1 MSHPFM
7 LPENVTNTTEF
18 TTMDIP
24 IEKIDVT
31 TTHVPTYMGFGFYVR
46 NSILITK
53 LGILREV
60 LELADSEVQVKLI
73 SPSSKRVVASVT
85 FEPLS
90 ENQTESDILLKA
102 IKPVMLKEYSEAV
115 VMLDIRSTN
124 NGLLPDCRRTEW
136 VNLPRVIHF
145 VQLWSS
151 VMPHPY
157 TTKSCTY
164 VSMTYYIADF
174 NNVKNIVKN
183 RNVRLKEWHLHNKK
197 LSVRLNNETK
207 NHNDIILVDVVDVY
221 RNISLKLLNF
231 YKRVLETE
239 YFHYILKT
247 DDDSFIDLLRVY
259 NQLRLVSR
267 EMDEEMA
274 LTIENKPN
282 GFIAKQRLSKF
293 WWWSFFRE
301 FWKVQHFGKW
311 RESQYRSASYP
322 TFPCGGGYVVN
333 KGIVDYIASNA
344 ENLNHFQGEDTS
356 MGIWLS
362 SLPVTNYKTSR
373 VVPVNGSHDVQ
384 KRIFTKFKLHRGK
397 QPWIKLKT
405 EYKYPP
411 DICQWT
417 CTNEENFVLP
427 SCNKV
432 QLSVKDMY
440 DTWSNYIN
448 NGFL

>member
-1 MSHPFM
+1 MIIGFILLEVNPTFIVAD
-7 LPENVTNTTEF
+7 VTNTTEF

-164 VSMTYYIADF
+164 VSMTYYIAGLYYIMWILCL
-174 NNVKNIVKN
+174 NKNTIF
-183 RNVRLKEWHLHNKK
+183 LH
-197 LSVRLNNETK
+197 
-207 NHNDIILVDVVDVY
+207 
-221 RNISLKLLNF
+221 KLLQ
-231 YKRVLETE
+231 
-239 YFHYILKT
+239 ILIMSKT
-247 DDDSFIDLLRVY
+247 
-259 NQLRLVSR
+259 
-267 EMDEEMA
+267 
-274 LTIENKPN
+274 
-282 GFIAKQRLSKF
+282 
-293 WWWSFFRE
+293 
-301 FWKVQHFGKW
+301 
-311 RESQYRSASYP
+311 
-322 TFPCGGGYVVN
+322 
-333 KGIVDYIASNA
+333 
-344 ENLNHFQGEDTS
+344 
-356 MGIWLS
+356 
-362 SLPVTNYKTSR
+362 
-373 VVPVNGSHDVQ
+373 
-384 KRIFTKFKLHRGK
+384 
-397 QPWIKLKT
+397 
-405 EYKYPP
+405 
-411 DICQWT
+411 
-417 CTNEENFVLP
+417 
-427 SCNKV
+427 
-432 QLSVKDMY
+432 
-440 DTWSNYIN
+440 
-448 NGFL
+448 